1 MVLFASSIIVVL
13 TISFL
18 CSICESVLLTT
29 SAAEAESFA
38 QKHHRAGQWL
48 TGFKRNIDRPIAAIL
63 ILNTASHTIGA
74 AVGGATYVRVFDPQ
88 TLWIFSI
95 VFTLAVLLF
104 TEIVP
109 KTLGI
114 AYRRALTLPV
124 AFGIRVMVIV
134 GYPLVL
140 VSERISRALRS
151 DTRAPVTSVEEIRLL
166 AALGRNEGAVGVRT
180 AAIITGAT
188 YLKQLTAADVMLP
201 RQNVVFLS
209 STMSRGEVLQTLRDN
224 GYSRY
229 PFVQGREIDQITG
242 IVLANELLYW
252 LHDHPDSAI
261 EWSSLVRE
269 PIVVAEGTPL
279 NLLLRTFQD
288 ARVHLGIVV
297 DEYGGVEGVVS
308 LEDVIEEVVGEIFD
322 EGDSL
327 VEDTWLQEDGSLHAR
342 GTVDLLKICKKLDIP
357 WGPQGEVSTVGGLV
371 TELLGRWPV
380 RGDSVLWNGCRLE
393 VLQGGDRRPEMIAV
407 RRLPKGDL
415 SDI

>member
-1 MVLFASSIIVVL
+1 MILFVSSIAVVL

-18 CSICESVLLTT
+18 CSICEAVFLTT
-29 SAAEAESFA
+29 STAQAEAFA
-38 QKHHRAGQWL
+38 RKHHRAGQWL
-48 TGFKRNIDRPIAAIL
+48 TGFKRNIDRPIGAIL

-74 AVGGATYVRVFDPQ
+74 AVGGATYIRLFDPQ

-109 KTLGI
+109 KTLGV
-114 AYRRALTLPV
+114 AYRRRLMLPA
-124 AFGIRVMVIV
+124 AFSIRLMVIV
-134 GYPLVL
+134 LYPLVV
-140 VSERISRALRS
+140 VSERISRALRGS
-151 DTRAPVTSVEEIRLL
+151 TTVPVTSVEEIRLL

-188 YLKQLTAADVMLP
+188 YLKQLTAGDVMLP

-209 STMSRGEVLQTLRDN
+209 SMMSRSEVLHTVRDT

-229 PFVQGREIDQITG
+229 PFVQGSEIDQITG
-242 IVLANELLYW
+242 IVLAKELLYW
-252 LHDHPDSAI
+252 LQDHPDSTI
-261 EWSSLVRE
+261 DWTSLVRE
-269 PIVVAEGTPL
+269 PIVIAEGTPL
-279 NLLLRTFQD
+279 NILLRTFQD

-322 EGDSL
+322 EGDTL
-327 VEDTWLQEDGSLHAR
+327 VEETWLQEDGSLHAR
-342 GTVDLLKICKKLDIP
+342 GTVELLTICKKLDIP
-357 WGPQGEVSTVGGLV
+357 WEPEGEVSTVGGLV

-393 VLQGGDRRPEMIAV
+393 VVQGGDRRPEMIAI
-407 RRLPKGDL
+407 RRLPHGEL
-415 SDI
+415 FDI